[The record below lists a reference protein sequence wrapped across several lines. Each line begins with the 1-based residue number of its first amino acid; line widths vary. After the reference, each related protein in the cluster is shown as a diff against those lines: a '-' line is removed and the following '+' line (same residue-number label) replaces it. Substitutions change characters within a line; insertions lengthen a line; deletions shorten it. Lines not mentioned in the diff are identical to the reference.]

1 MNIGVIDKARKAIA
15 PRSPKAVLLAL
26 ATRADDDAICWP
38 STALI
43 QQDTGLGRSA
53 LFDALHWLKE
63 NGHITIDSGK
73 GRHHHSTYIVHPI
86 QGEKGPPAGPFTQE
100 KVRQTT
106 RKGPPAGLEKVRQ
119 PDTEVP
125 REVPSRTKGAKPL
138 TLPFAD
144 DEFFEAW
151 EKWKQ
156 HRKEKRKPLT
166 PTSTKMQFEKLKAMG
181 LHRAIAAINHSICEG
196 YEGIFEPKSQTPK
209 SNKPKTSSSTY

>member
-1 MNIGVIDKARKAIA
+1 MNIDVIRKARNAIA

-26 ATRADDDAICWP
+26 ATRADESGSCYP

-43 QQDTGLGRSA
+43 QQDAGLGRSA
-53 LFDALHWLKE
+53 LFDALRWLKE
-63 NGHITIDSGK
+63 NGHITIESGK

-86 QGEKGPPAGPFTQE
+86 EGKKGPQAGPFTHE

-125 REVPSRTKGAKPL
+125 REVPSRTKVAKPL

-144 DEFFEAW
+144 DEFVEVW
-151 EKWKQ
+151 EEWEQ

-166 PTSTKMQFEKLKAMG
+166 PTSTKKQFEELKAMG
-181 LHRAIAAINHSICEG
+181 LRRAITAINFSISKG
-196 YEGIFEPKSQTPK
+196 WTGIFEPKDQTPK
-209 SNKPKTSSSTY
+209 SNKPKSEYTQF